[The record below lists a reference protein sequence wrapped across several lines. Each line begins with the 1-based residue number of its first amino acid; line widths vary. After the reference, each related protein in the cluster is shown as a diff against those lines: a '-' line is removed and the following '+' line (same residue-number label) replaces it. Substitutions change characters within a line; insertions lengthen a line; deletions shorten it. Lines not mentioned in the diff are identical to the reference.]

1 MSCLRRKTEK
11 VKKGQTMTITPSS
24 AYRPHMIGLDVCNA
38 VFDATDKVPGYAKAR
53 TRLGTLIRRQE
64 AALGGRNEKGG
75 WNFKDAAAHHAYAKA
90 LGYVMETVT
99 RQGAKTQ
106 DGLRWIITAH
116 GLAEDAEA
124 TAIRGRRLNLA
135 HGWRLIYRVLGWMAA
150 QYDLDE
156 SWEPGV
162 VLYDEI
168 RRAANL

>member
-1 MSCLRRKTEK
+1 
-11 VKKGQTMTITPSS
+11 MTTPRHDPRVLAAITPSA

-38 VFDATDKVPGYAKAR
+38 VYDATDKVPGYGKAR

-75 WNFKDAAAHHAYAKA
+75 WRFKDKAACDAYRRV
-90 LGYVMETVT
+90 LGFTMDTVT

-124 TAIRGRRLNLA
+124 TAIRGQRLDLA
-135 HGWRLIYRVLGWMAA
+135 HGWRLIYRVLGWMAD
-150 QYDLDE
+150 QYELDE
-156 SWEPGV
+156 SWEPGL

-168 RRAANL
+168 RRAANI